1 MTFWQENYG
10 FVKDVYDFRLQKYQ
24 EWMDN
29 LEGIVAKVM
38 APGVQYTY
46 KEFKIIQDSLGS
58 LTRDL
63 EKEGMKEWLDMMLEK
78 VSMRVADADAAVI
91 SSKDKE
97 FKTVEK
103 KKLQALV
110 DRHDKLMP
118 PTQETQ
124 AKVEVY
130 ARCYAYGDD
139 IGSCL
144 KTLEEMRHL
153 SCKEIHPHNM
163 NMVEEQIEKADKVI
177 GIVESQREEYEALL
191 KRGKKLLQN
200 PNKAPFLTELIEKM
214 EHTWKEANEQSKA
227 RHAMLCNSAKDW
239 DKYDEMRN
247 AINGPV
253 EKLENE
259 LKRYRKFFDPVMGAK
274 KLAQKLEIWE
284 EEKKKADDMLET
296 IKKCYLTIIVLA
308 GDDKKDFLD
317 KEVAEVEEKRKVI
330 TQCKEKLDS
339 LVDYNKQLTD
349 AVAAAKELKDWAI
362 PVDEKITEITTDPN
376 MSPEDRVREIL
387 ILQEQSVVKFPLI
400 EPLAVIYKTLL
411 TEENLEK
418 SETAKT
424 TMATW
429 TETKDFL
436 DQTCAA
442 VEKESGSITQDQRF
456 YADYLYGVKEFKPWM
471 DDAETTAKTALPKPA
486 TLADALA
493 LLDVCTVFDTKCVET
508 KVILVDAGKARDNME
523 KSSSTLNE
531 VEVLTGRWDTVKT
544 TAADR
549 VEKVKTLVGTWD
561 ELQKTT
567 DDLTVKMAAVPG
579 QEKPDLEDL
588 EKIFLAVKELY
599 AKKTELMD
607 TV

>member
-78 VSMRVADADAAVI
+78 VSMRVADDTVA

-97 FKTVEK
+97 FKAIEK
-103 KKLQALV
+103 KKLQALI
-110 DRHDKLMP
+110 DRHNGLMP

-139 IGSCL
+139 IGPCL

-153 SCKEIHPHNM
+153 SSKEIHPHNM

-177 GIVESQREEYEALL
+177 GIVESQRDEYEALL

-200 PNKAPFLTELIEKM
+200 PNKAPFLTELIDKM
-214 EHTWKEANEQSKA
+214 EVTWKEANEQSKA

-239 DKYDEMRN
+239 EKYDEMRN
-247 AINGPV
+247 GINTPI

-259 LKRYRKFFDPVMGAK
+259 LKKYRKFYDPVMGDR

-284 EEKKKADDMLET
+284 EEKKKADEMMET
-296 IKKCYLTIIVLA
+296 IKKCYGTIIVLA

-317 KEVAEVEEKRKVI
+317 KEVAEVEDKRKII

-339 LVDYNKQLTD
+339 LFNYNKELTD
-349 AVAAAKELKDWAI
+349 AVAHAKALKDWAI
-362 PVDEKITEITTDPN
+362 PVDAKITEITTDAA

-387 ILQEQSVVKFPLI
+387 ILQEQSVVKFPEI
-400 EPLAVIYKTLL
+400 EPLAAIYKTLL
-411 TEENLEK
+411 TDDCLEK

-436 DQTCAA
+436 NQVCAA
-442 VEKESGSITQDQRF
+442 VEKEAGSITQDQRF

-471 DDAETTAKTALPKPA
+471 EEAETVAKTALPKPA

-493 LLDVCTVFDTKCVET
+493 LLETASTFDAKCVEQ
-508 KVILVDAGKARDNME
+508 KVILVDAGKARENME
-523 KSSSTLNE
+523 KASSTINE
-531 VEVLTGRWDTVKT
+531 VEVLSGRWDAVKA

-549 VEKVKTLVGTWD
+549 VEKVKTLVETWD
-561 ELQKTT
+561 VLQKTT
-567 DDLTVKMAAVPG
+567 DDLAAKMAAVPG
-579 QEKPDLEDL
+579 AEKPDLKAL
-588 EKIFLAVKELY
+588 ETVFASVKELY
-599 AKKTELMD
+599 GKKETLME

>member
-29 LEGIVAKVM
+29 LEGIVSKVM
-38 APGVQYTY
+38 SPGVQYTY

-78 VSMRVADADAAVI
+78 VSMRVADDTVA

-97 FKTVEK
+97 FKAVEK
-103 KKLQALV
+103 KKLQALI
-110 DRHDKLMP
+110 DRHNSLMP

-153 SCKEIHPHNM
+153 SSKEIHPHNM

-214 EHTWKEANEQSKA
+214 EVTWKEANEQSKA

-239 DKYDEMRN
+239 EKYDEMRN
-247 AINGPV
+247 GINGPI

-259 LKRYRKFFDPVMGAK
+259 LKKYRKFYDPVMGDR
-274 KLAQKLEIWE
+274 KLAQKLAIWE
-284 EEKKKADDMLET
+284 EEKKKADEMMET
-296 IKKCYLTIIVLA
+296 IKKCYGTIIVLA

-317 KEVAEVEEKRKVI
+317 KEVAEVEDKRKII

-339 LVDYNKQLTD
+339 LTAYNKELTD
-349 AVAAAKELKDWAI
+349 AVAHAKALKDWAD
-362 PVDEKITEITTDPN
+362 PVNDQVTNITTNAD

-387 ILQEQSVVKFPLI
+387 ILQEQSVVKFPEI
-400 EPLAVIYKTLL
+400 EPLNVIYKTLL
-411 TEENLEK
+411 PEDCLEK

-429 TETKDFL
+429 TETRDFL
-436 DQTCAA
+436 LGVCTAI
-442 VEKESGSITQDQRF
+442 EKEAGAITTDQRF
-456 YADYLYGVKEFKPWM
+456 YADYLYRVKEFKPWM
-471 DDAETTAKTALPKPA
+471 EEAETAAKTALPKPG

-493 LLDVCTVFDTKCVET
+493 LLDTTSAFDAKCAEQ
-508 KVILVDAGKARDNME
+508 KVILEAAGKARESME
-523 KSSSTLNE
+523 KASNTANE
-531 VEVLTGRWDTVKT
+531 TEALTGRWDTVKA
-544 TAADR
+544 TAVDR
-549 VEKVKTLVGTWD
+549 VEKVKTLVETWD
-561 ELQKTT
+561 ILQKTT
-567 DDLTVKMAAVPG
+567 DELAAKMAAVPG
-579 QEKPDLEDL
+579 QEKPDLADL
-588 EKIFLAVKELY
+588 EKVFASVKELY
-599 AKKTELMD
+599 AKKETLMEA
-607 TV
+607 V